1 MGIFEVVARS
11 LELHLT
17 LVYCFSPFL
26 PSDVVVVVV
35 VVVLGF
41 CFRLVLVLQGNV
53 LISTFKCRIM

>member
-35 VVVLGF
+35 VVLGF

>member
-26 PSDVVVVVV
+26 PSDIVVVV

-41 CFRLVLVLQGNV
+41 CFHLVLVLQGNV